1 MAKCCKCG
9 KSEPVMKVIC
19 SECAER
25 ICANCKYHVYFEK
38 LDLLMCRNLGGLSGN
53 LRATDYCSRFRAAH
67 NVE

>member
-1 MAKCCKCG
+1 MANCCKCG

-19 SECAER
+19 SACAEH

-53 LRATDYCSRFRAAH
+53 LKATDYCSRFR
-67 NVE
+67 EEE